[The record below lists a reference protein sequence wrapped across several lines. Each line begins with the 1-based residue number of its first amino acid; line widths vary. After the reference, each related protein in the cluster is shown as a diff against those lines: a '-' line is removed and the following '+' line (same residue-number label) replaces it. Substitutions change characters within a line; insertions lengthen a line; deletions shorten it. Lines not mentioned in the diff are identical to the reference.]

1 MHSSKKKSDSNTTAG
16 YIAIVG
22 ATNVGKSTLLNTI
35 VGSKLS
41 IVTPKVQTTR
51 ASVLGIYNFNLAQM
65 IFIDTPGIIEPKSSL
80 DKSMMKSAWNRLGDS
95 DLVLLTIDSSKKFNE
110 DNSKFNFRIL
120 SFLKNKKVKL
130 AIVVNKIDK
139 INKNSLLM
147 LVDNIKTTYGIDD
160 IFLISALSGDGLSEL
175 IFWISNNLPDSP
187 WFYPSTHKHEMSVQY
202 LAAEI
207 TREKLFLLLHKEVPY
222 SLTVETE
229 KLEEKND
236 LSLLIHQVIYIKKE
250 SQKIIV
256 LGSGGKKIKEIGIL
270 SRESLQNIFKCKVH
284 LKLFV
289 KVRNNWQE
297 DAERYKVMGL
307 EYVK

>member
-1 MHSSKKKSDSNTTAG
+1 
-16 YIAIVG
+16 
-22 ATNVGKSTLLNTI
+22 
-35 VGSKLS
+35 
-41 IVTPKVQTTR
+41 
-51 ASVLGIYNFNLAQM
+51 NFNLAQM

-236 LSLLIHQVIYIKKE
+236 LSLLIHQ
-250 SQKIIV
+250 
-256 LGSGGKKIKEIGIL
+256 
-270 SRESLQNIFKCKVH
+270 
-284 LKLFV
+284 
-289 KVRNNWQE
+289 
-297 DAERYKVMGL
+297 
-307 EYVK
+307 

>member
-1 MHSSKKKSDSNTTAG
+1 MHSRKKIPESNTTAG
-16 YIAIVG
+16 YITIVG
-22 ATNVGKSTLLNTI
+22 ATNVGKSTLLNKI

-51 ASVLGIYNFNLAQM
+51 ASVLGIYNFNLSQM

-80 DKSMMKSAWNRLGDS
+80 DRSMMKSAWNRLGDT

-110 DNSKFNFRIL
+110 ENNIYNFRIL
-120 SFLKNKKVKL
+120 SFLKNKKAKL

-139 INKNSLLM
+139 INKNSLLI
-147 LVDNIKTTYGIDD
+147 LVDNIKIKYGIDD

-175 IFWISNNLPDSP
+175 IFWISSNLPSSP
-187 WFYPSTHKHEMSVQY
+187 WFYPSTHKHEMSIQY

-207 TREKLFLLLHKEVPY
+207 TREKLFLLLHQELPY

-236 LSLLIHQVIYIKKE
+236 KSLLIHQVIYIKKE

-289 KVRNNWQE
+289 KVRSNWQE
-297 DAERYKVMGL
+297 DAERYKVIGL
-307 EYVK
+307 DYIK